1 MRTGIFGGTFDPPHM
16 GHLIAAEAAREL
28 LHLDLVRV
36 IPAAVSPHKL
46 QLESSPAAMRLKMTL
61 LAFGGNP
68 AFLIDDRELRREGP
82 SYMVDTLV
90 ELHRESPRDEF
101 YLMIGKDNIAE
112 FGTWKEPEKIFQMCS
127 VVSLNR
133 TWRQGR
139 EFAILYDDRIQH
151 LDTPLVDVSS
161 SIIRQ
166 RVREGRSIRYLVP
179 QAVGRYILQ
188 HKLYLEGS

>member
-16 GHLIAAEAAREL
+16 GHLIAVEAAREL

-46 QLESSPAAMRLKMTL
+46 QMESSPAAMRLTMTL
-61 LAFGGNP
+61 LAFGGNS
-68 AFLIDDRELRREGP
+68 AFTIDERELRREGP

-90 ELHRESPRDEF
+90 ELHRESPGDEF

-112 FGTWKEPEKIFQMCS
+112 FGTWKEPERIFQLCK

-133 TWRQGR
+133 PLPPGAYM
-139 EFAILYDDRIQH
+139 EDLSDKRIQH
-151 LDTPLVDVSS
+151 LDTPLVEVSS
-161 SIIRQ
+161 STIRE
-166 RVREGRSIRYLVP
+166 RVRARKSIRYLVP
-179 QAVGRYILQ
+179 DTVYEYIVDQ
-188 HKLYLEGS
+188 KLYLE

>member
-16 GHLIAAEAAREL
+16 GHLIAVEAAREL

-46 QLESSPAAMRLKMTL
+46 QMESSPAAMRLKMTL
-61 LAFGGNP
+61 LAFGGNS
-68 AFLIDDRELRREGP
+68 AFTIDERELRREGP

-90 ELHRESPRDEF
+90 ELHRESPGDEF

-112 FGTWKEPEKIFQMCS
+112 FGTWKEPERILQLCR

-133 TWRQGR
+133 PLPPGAHM
-139 EFAILYDDRIQH
+139 EDLSDKRIQH
-151 LDTPLVDVSS
+151 LDTPLVEVSS
-161 SIIRQ
+161 STIRE
-166 RVREGRSIRYLVP
+166 RVRARKSIRYLVP
-179 QAVGRYILQ
+179 DTVEEYIVDQ
-188 HKLYLEGS
+188 KLYLE